1 MSHVIIYFISR
12 VFVNYVIMDGL
23 LFVKIEEKH
32 TVELL
37 IMFHLKSYKEP
48 SMIIQLI
55 YGA

>member
-37 IMFHLKSYKEP
+37 TMFHLKSYKEP

>member
-1 MSHVIIYFISR
+1 M

-37 IMFHLKSYKEP
+37 TMFHLKSYKEP

>member
-12 VFVNYVIMDGL
+12 VSVNYVIMDGL

-37 IMFHLKSYKEP
+37 TMFHLKSYKEP